1 MRRSNFLWLMLFF
14 AACNTNKNM
23 GTRHYPVKDS
33 FLDTLLHTHADKLG
47 PVYRQPQ
54 DFGLQIIYTR
64 IDRDAAN
71 RPHFTDYYY
80 RVDTGRYFYPASTVK
95 LAATAL
101 ALEKLNDL
109 GIPGLDK
116 NTPMFTDSLE
126 NITAAVLSDS
136 SAANG
141 LPSVSQYIKKILLV
155 SDNDAFNRLYEFIG
169 QETFNKRL
177 WENGFTATQIRHR
190 VGVTGISPEE
200 NRHTNAVTFRQ
211 GDRVLYGQPAAYSQL
226 TFSPRHDLMGKGYY
240 NEKEELV
247 NSPMDASQKNRAP
260 LADLHGI
267 LRQIIFPEAVTK
279 EHRFR
284 LKDSD
289 YQFLYHCM
297 SAQPGESAHP
307 HYDTTEFY
315 RNYVKFLLFGGEQ
328 RSNTNANIRSFNKPG
343 WAYGFVTDVAYI
355 ADFTNHVEFMLS
367 ATVYVNKDGIL
378 SDKHYQIEE
387 TGKPFMKALG
397 EIIYEFELQR
407 GKKHL
412 PDLSKFRFDYTR
424 DPE

>member
-1 MRRSNFLWLMLFF
+1 
-14 AACNTNKNM
+14 M
-23 GTRHYPVKDS
+23 GTRHYPAKDS
-33 FLDTLLHTHADKLG
+33 FLDTFLHSHADKLG
-47 PVYRQPQ
+47 PVLRQPQ

-71 RPHFTDYYY
+71 RPRFTDYYY
-80 RVDTGRYFYPASTVK
+80 GVDTGRYFYPASTVK

-109 GIPGLDK
+109 SIPGLDR
-116 NTPMFTDSLE
+116 NTPMFTDSLKD
-126 NITAAVLSDS
+126 ISPAVLSDT
-136 SAANG
+136 SAANSM
-141 LPSVSQYIKKILLV
+141 PSVGQYIKKILLV

-177 WENGFTATQIRHR
+177 WENGFTGTQIRHR

-211 GDRVLYGQPAAYSQL
+211 GDQVIYAQPAAYSRL
-226 TFSPRHDLMGKGYY
+226 VFSPRHDLMGKGYY
-240 NEKEELV
+240 NDKEELV
-247 NSPMDASQKNRAP
+247 NGPMDASSKNRVP

-267 LRQIIFPEAVTK
+267 LRQIIFPETVTK

-284 LKDSD
+284 LRDSD

-297 SAQPGESAHP
+297 SAQPEESAYP
-307 HYDTTEFY
+307 RYDTTEFY
-315 RNYVKFLLFGGEQ
+315 HNYVKFLLFGGE
-328 RSNTNANIRSFNKPG
+328 RRDNINANIRSFNKPG
-343 WAYGFVTDVAYI
+343 WAYGFLTDVAYI

-367 ATVYVNKDGIL
+367 ATVYVNRDGIL
-378 SDKHYQIEE
+378 SDKHYQFEE
-387 TGKPFMKALG
+387 TGKPFLKALG
-397 EIIYEFELQR
+397 EIIYEYELQR

-412 PDLSKFRFDYTR
+412 PDLSKFRFDYTKHL
-424 DPE
+424 E

>member
-1 MRRSNFLWLMLFF
+1 MRRCIFLWLMLFF

-23 GTRHYPVKDS
+23 GTSHYPQKDS
-33 FLDTLLHTHADKLG
+33 FLDTFLQAHADKLG
-47 PVYRQPQ
+47 PVFQRSQ

-71 RPHFTDYYY
+71 RPHFTDHYYKA
-80 RVDTGRYFYPASTVK
+80 DTSRYFYPASTVK
-95 LAATAL
+95 LAACAL

-109 GIPGLDK
+109 NIPGLDR

-126 NITAAVLSDS
+126 NITAAVASDS

-141 LPSVSQYIKKILLV
+141 LPSVGQYIKKILLV

-177 WENGFTATQIRHR
+177 WENGFAATQIRHR

-200 NRHTNAVTFRQ
+200 NRHTNAVIFRK
-211 GDRVLYGQPAAYSQL
+211 GDQVLYAQPAAYSRL

-240 NEKEELV
+240 NSKEELV
-247 NSPMDASQKNRAP
+247 NSPMDASEKNRAP

-279 EHRFR
+279 GDRFR

-297 SAQPGESAHP
+297 SAQPEESAHP
-307 HYDTTEFY
+307 HYDTTQFY
-315 RNYVKFLLFGGEQ
+315 RNYVKFVLFGGEQ
-328 RSNTNANIRSFNKPG
+328 RNDVHANIRSFNKPG
-343 WAYGFVTDVAYI
+343 WAYGFLTDIAYI
-355 ADFTNHVEFMLS
+355 ADFTNQVEFMLS
-367 ATVYVNKDGIL
+367 VTVYVNKDGIL
-378 SDKHYQIEE
+378 SDEHYQFEE

-397 EIIYEFELQR
+397 KIIYEHELQR

-424 DPE
+424 SIE